1 MGRLEGKTAVVTG
14 ASKGIGR
21 AIALRFIHE
30 GANVTA
36 TARNIPSEPFES
48 SSAGPHFMT
57 ADSSDAAAMK
67 AVIDETV
74 ERFGGLDILVNNA
87 GVEIEKTV
95 EETQE
100 DEWDWLMAINLKG
113 VFLGCKYA
121 IAPMRARGGGS
132 IINVGS
138 YDGFVADPGMAAY
151 CASKGGVHALSR
163 AVAVDHG
170 VDGIRCNVIC
180 PGWIRTEMMEQ
191 YLESQSNAQN
201 AIEAIVRQHPIGRLG
216 EPADIANLALWLASD
231 ESSFATGQLYVH
243 DGGMTAHAAYVG

>member
-1 MGRLEGKTAVVTG
+1 MRFSIVVGVFLIMLSGCQAVKTTG
-14 ASKGIGR
+14 P
-21 AIALRFIHE
+21 
-30 GANVTA
+30 VQ
-36 TARNIPSEPFES
+36 
-48 SSAGPHFMT
+48 
-57 ADSSDAAAMK
+57 ADVA
-67 AVIDETV
+67 DEKV
-74 ERFGGLDILVNNA
+74 HSY
-87 GVEIEKTV
+87 
-95 EETQE
+95 
-100 DEWDWLMAINLKG
+100 LKG

-138 YDGFVADPGMAAY
+138 YDGFAADPGMAAY

-180 PGWIRTEMMEQ
+180 PGWIRTEMMDQ
-191 YLESQSNAQN
+191 YLKSQSNAQD
-201 AIEAIVRQHPIGRLG
+201 AIDAIIRQHPVGRLG